1 MHFLLLLFLG
11 LLQLVSAAR
20 SGTYYAGW
28 PVGDST
34 WKATDSVFQRETG
47 IARYRLFQADGIIYK
62 YQLDFDVTERQG
74 EFASTYVFYDSEGD
88 EYYKV
93 VFATGTHTL
102 NYNSGDPYIQQVK
115 VVED

>member
-34 WKATDSVFQRETG
+34 WKTTDTVFQRETG
-47 IARYRLFQADGIIYK
+47 ISRYRLFQADGLIYK
-62 YQLDFDVTERQG
+62 YQLDFEVTERQG
-74 EFASTYVFYDSEGD
+74 EYASTYVFFDSEGD
-88 EYYKV
+88 EYYKM
-93 VFATGTHTL
+93 VFVTGTHTL
-102 NYNSGDPYIQQVK
+102 NFNSGDPYIQQVK
-115 VVED
+115 VIED